1 MFLWPRGGLRYGL
14 LLHQKCCSNRVLE
27 PRKRVLEPRFTYLK
41 VENQEIATTSVA
53 KVKFLWVE
61 MDYNYFFS
69 KKKVLKKNVVA
80 IS

>member
-1 MFLWPRGGLRYGL
+1 MSPFTPIFD
-14 LLHQKCCSNRVLE
+14 VLE
-27 PRKRVLEPRFTYLK
+27 ALLIVRKVPF
-41 VENQEIATTSVA
+41 QEIPTTFVVE
-53 KVKFLWVE
+53 VKPLWAE

>member
-14 LLHQKCCSNRVLE
+14 LLHQKCCSD
-27 PRKRVLEPRFTYLK
+27 RVLEPRFTYLK

-61 MDYNYFFS
+61 MEYNYFFS
-69 KKKVLKKNVVA
+69 KKKVLKKNVVG